1 MELQSEEV
9 IIGMEKEGAITGMT
23 AEGVHVGEEDLRQVA
38 ELMATMDPRI
48 SRSRTPQFDN
58 PMGARIYIDV
68 ANDDRDEVSRVCH
81 RFEIATPECPD
92 ALALSLYDAAT
103 DAEALARFTAITAHP
118 LAFGLPEA
126 NYHLIKSSTDWKGN
140 WWGCHKNYRIP
151 RGVED
156 ADLFCYLTPFL
167 ITKPIWAGAG
177 GVGPRQGATLDD
189 AHGEIAPIFSPR
201 ALAIRV
207 GMGSATTASRA
218 IISTSRTDELNSL
231 DLPGWKRLQLIES
244 DPLMFPQ
251 TVYVEAGVTLLL
263 LRLIASGRFPLS
275 FPRFKMGQ
283 GGSVVNSFHEIVRD
297 LTMRAVVEMADGR
310 KFTALE
316 LQRQYAALLTDYRS
330 VVVQNDQDADVLR
343 RFCTIIKTLGEN
355 PFALAHDCECWFK
368 LKLFAGILA
377 RAGTDWDRCGEA
389 RMPPRKGGNMNV
401 RSYLLMLHHQT
412 CALDAWGLFHS
423 LWKAGKLIPFLPVS
437 EVDGAR
443 QTTPRSRATYRVAVL
458 RHARELGLESF
469 VGGDNWKYLR
479 FKGYERTVEFEKADP
494 TSRGNDEHIA
504 AAIGVLDNLA
514 VSKAQIVL
522 SRGLDY

>member
-1 MELQSEEV
+1 MESEDV
-9 IIGMEKEGAITGMT
+9 VGTEKEYGIMGMT
-23 AEGVHVGEEDLRQVA
+23 SDGVHIGEEDLRRVA
-38 ELMATMDPRI
+38 ELMATMNPRI
-48 SRSRTPQFDN
+48 SRGRTPQFDN

-68 ANDDRDEVSRVCH
+68 TNNDIDGTSRACH

-92 ALALSLYDAAT
+92 ARTLALYDAAT
-103 DAEALARFTAITAHP
+103 DAEALARFTVITAHP

-140 WWGCHKNYRIP
+140 WWGCHKNYRIA
-151 RGVED
+151 RVVEEGD
-156 ADLFCYLTPFL
+156 IFCYLAPFL

-177 GVGPRQGATLDD
+177 GIGPRQGATLDD
-189 AHGEIAPIFSPR
+189 AHGGIAPIFSPR
-201 ALAIRV
+201 ALVIRV
-207 GMGSATTASRA
+207 GMGSATTVSRA

-231 DLPGWKRLQLIES
+231 DLPDWKRLQLIES

-251 TVYVEAGVTLLL
+251 TVYVEAGVTILL

-275 FPRFKMGQ
+275 FPRFKIGQ
-283 GGSVVNSFHEIVRD
+283 ESVVRAFHEVVRD
-297 LTMRAVVEMADGR
+297 LTMRTAVEMADGR

-316 LQRQYAALLTDYRS
+316 LQRQYAVLLTDYKSIVVRS
-330 VVVQNDQDADVLR
+330 DQDADVLR

-368 LKLFAGILA
+368 QKLFTGILA
-377 RAGTDWDRCGEA
+377 RAGTDWERCGDA
-389 RMPPRKGGNMNV
+389 RMSLRKGGNTNV

-412 CALDAWGLFHS
+412 CGLDAWGLFPS
-423 LWKAGKLIPFLPVS
+423 LWSAGTLTRFFSSSKV
-437 EVDGAR
+437 EGAR
-443 QTTPRSRATYRVAVL
+443 QTTPRSRAAYRVAVL
-458 RHARELGLESF
+458 RRARELGLESL
-469 VGGDNWKYLR
+469 VGGDNWKFLR

-504 AAIGVLDNLA
+504 AAMRVLENLA
-514 VSKAQIVL
+514 SSKAKLIL

>member
-1 MELQSEEV
+1 MECEEV
-9 IIGMEKEGAITGMT
+9 IIGMEKEGAIMGMT
-23 AEGVHVGEEDLRQVA
+23 AEGAHVGEEDLRQVA
-38 ELMATMDPRI
+38 ELMVTMDPRI
-48 SRSRTPQFDN
+48 SRGRTQQFDN

-68 ANDDRDEVSRVCH
+68 TNDDSDGASRACH

-92 ALALSLYDAAT
+92 ARTLALYDAAT
-103 DAEALARFTAITAHP
+103 DAETLTRFIAITAHP

-151 RGVED
+151 RAIEEG
-156 ADLFCYLTPFL
+156 DLFCYLAPFL

-177 GVGPRQGATLDD
+177 GIAPRQGTILHDE
-189 AHGEIAPIFSPR
+189 HQEIGPIFSPR
-201 ALAIRV
+201 ALAIGV

-231 DLPGWKRLQLIES
+231 DLPDWKRLQLIES

-251 TVYVEAGVTLLL
+251 TVYVEAGVTVLL
-263 LRLIASGRFPLS
+263 LRLIASGRFPSS

-283 GGSVVNSFHEIVRD
+283 GGSAVGSFHEVVRD

-316 LQRQYAALLTDYRS
+316 LQSRYAALLTDYAS
-330 VVVQNDQDADVLR
+330 VVVQSDQDADVLR
-343 RFCTIIKTLGEN
+343 RFCVIIKTLGEN

-368 LKLFAGILA
+368 FKLFTGILA
-377 RAGTDWDRCGEA
+377 RAGTDWEWCGEVQM
-389 RMPPRKGGNMNV
+389 RLRNGKSIDI
-401 RSYLLMLHHQT
+401 RRYLLMLHHQT
-412 CALDAWGLFHS
+412 CGLDAWGLFPS
-423 LWKAGKLIPFLPVS
+423 LWSAGTLTRFFPPP
-437 EVDGAR
+437 EVEEAR
-443 QTTPRSRATYRVAVL
+443 NSAPDSRAAYRVAVL
-458 RHARELGLESF
+458 RHARELGLESL
-469 VGGDNWKYLR
+469 VGGDNWKFLR

-494 TSRGNDEHIA
+494 TSRGNDEHSA
-504 AAIGVLDNLA
+504 AAMRVLDNLA
-514 VSKAQIVL
+514 ASRAQIIL